1 MNKNLLDLI
10 ESNILSIGEEISK
23 LFDCIDDK
31 FENGTYDEI
40 EDNTF
45 NLNKIIEKISTTR
58 EEMHKQV
65 DEIYSHKEYIF
76 NNEEYNDYIER
87 EKEINIVLNKEIIED
102 NLRHGGNINK

>member
-1 MNKNLLDLI
+1 MNKNLLDII

-31 FENGTYDEI
+31 FENGTYDEN

-45 NLNKIIEKISTTR
+45 ILNKIIEKISSTR

-102 NLRHGGNINK
+102 NHRHGGNINK

>member
-10 ESNILSIGEEISK
+10 ESNILSIGEEITK

-31 FENGTYDEI
+31 FENGTYDEN

-76 NNEEYNDYIER
+76 NNEEYNDFIEN
-87 EKEINIVLNKEIIED
+87 EKEINIVLNKEMIED
-102 NLRHGGNINK
+102 NHKYGGNSNK